1 MKKAYMEDNGD
12 EFPINNLVRCGQT
25 PYVAEFGGAAPAEE
39 PSSRVRTPVPT
50 GLVKSPYF
58 PKARPRLKKQ
68 A

>member
-1 MKKAYMEDNGD
+1 MKRAYMEDNGD

-25 PYVAEFGGAAPAEE
+25 PYVAEFGGEAPAQET
-39 PSSRVRTPVPT
+39 STRTSQSVT
-50 GLVKSPYF
+50 SGVLRRPYF

>member
-25 PYVAEFGGAAPAEE
+25 PYVAEFGGEAPVQET
-39 PSSRVRTPVPT
+39 STRTSQSAPG
-50 GLVKSPYF
+50 GLLRRPYF
-58 PKARPRLKKQ
+58 PKARPRLKKL